1 MLIMKKIFK
10 IRLLIISMILISNYS
25 CTKLDEEVLDG
36 FKADGSE
43 GSVNT
48 ASFLKTAYEGLREF
62 QGQGQMFTMEEMSSD
77 ALVGP
82 TRGGDWDDNGKWRQ
96 FHTHTW
102 TADNEEIRGA
112 WNTLLSN
119 VYNCNQVIYKGGTSS
134 EIIQARFLRA
144 FYYYNVI
151 DLFGQAPY
159 REANTPLTDDPK
171 VWTRTEATQFV
182 ISELE
187 SILSS
192 LPPRVAGDPSIVN
205 KDAGHFLLAKLYL
218 NKAVFTASN
227 PSGPYT
233 FSAADMSKVVSNV
246 DAMTN
251 SLGNTSESYWNNFS
265 PSNAESNELVFTS
278 KNSNGSNGGN
288 MQSRW
293 RMGMHYNQK
302 PDGWNGFTTLAEYY
316 GRFNPNDKRIKY
328 STPDIIKNFGNP
340 VGYQV
345 GQIYKPGGTEIVRD
359 RIKTKKDPEGQP
371 LIYTPNLKLIV
382 ETTVLENAGIRGMKY
397 IPDNTSL
404 DKPENDYVLMRYSDA
419 LLMKAEAI
427 VRGGSGS
434 IGTIMSD
441 IATRT
446 ETSDAPS
453 PATLDGIYLERG
465 KELWWEG
472 WRRNDMIRFGKFL
485 QSRELKPYVS
495 KERNILFPIP
505 VDGLLNSNIKQNPGY

>member
-1 MLIMKKIFK
+1 MFLLGTIM
-10 IRLLIISMILISNYS
+10 ISSYS
-25 CTKLDEEVLDG
+25 CTNLDEDVLDG
-36 FKADGSE
+36 FKSDGSA
-43 GSVNT
+43 GAINT

-62 QGQGQMFTMEEMSSD
+62 QGQGQMFTMDEMSSD

-102 TADNEEIRGA
+102 TSDNEEIKGA

-119 VYNCNQVIYKGGTSS
+119 VYNCNQVIDKGGTPS
-134 EIIQARFLRA
+134 EILQARFLRA

-151 DLFGQAPY
+151 DLFGQTPY
-159 REANTPLTDDPK
+159 REPNTPLTDDPK
-171 VWTRTEATQFV
+171 VWTRTQATEFV

-187 SILSS
+187 AIISS
-192 LPPRVAGDPSIVN
+192 LPSRIAGDPSIVN

-218 NKAVFTASN
+218 NKAVFLASN
-227 PSGPYT
+227 PIGPYT
-233 FSAADMSKVVSNV
+233 FSATDMTKVVANV

-251 SLGNTSESYWNNFS
+251 SLGSTPDSYWDNFS
-265 PSNAESNELVFTS
+265 PNNATSNELVFTS

-316 GRFNPNDKRIKY
+316 ARFNPNDKRIKY
-328 STPDIIKNFGNP
+328 ETPSIINNFGNP
-340 VGYQV
+340 VGFQV
-345 GQIYKPGGTEIVRD
+345 GQIYKPGGTAIVRD
-359 RIKTKKDPEGQP
+359 RIKTTANPLGQP
-371 LIYTPNLKLIV
+371 LIYTSAIKLIV
-382 ETTVLENAGIRGMKY
+382 DASSLENAGIRGMKY

-427 VRGGSGS
+427 ARGGAGS
-434 IGTIMSD
+434 VGTIMSD
-441 IATRT
+441 IAART
-446 ETSDAPS
+446 GTGDAPS

-485 QSRELKPYVS
+485 NVRELKPYAS
-495 KERNILFPIP
+495 KSRNILFPIP
-505 VDGLLNSNIKQNPGY
+505 ADALLNANITQNPGY